1 MHTHYTMI
9 YIYIYSNVCMT
20 HRKKICLLLFCLILQ
35 YIVYTKY
42 IDEGWARYISYT
54 HKYTDDDD

>member
-1 MHTHYTMI
+1 
-9 YIYIYSNVCMT
+9 MT
-20 HRKKICLLLFCLILQ
+20 HRKKICLLLSFLILQ

>member
-1 MHTHYTMI
+1 MYNHTKNAHALYNDI

-20 HRKKICLLLFCLILQ
+20 HRKKICLLLSFLILQ

-42 IDEGWARYISYT
+42 I
-54 HKYTDDDD
+54 